1 MHRKVTKRFWW
12 VVSLAAGG
20 LLVGL
25 LGIMVTLWVPKTPGS
40 HMVRYVWVKPGQ
52 TATDVGYTLAKE
64 GIIRSAAA
72 FAWLSRFNGLARHLT
87 SGVYRLSPG
96 ETLVAIQQ
104 QMRAGDVVT
113 IRVVIPEG
121 FTVQQIVNRLI
132 AHHIG
137 SPAAFRTL
145 VAKPLPGMP
154 NPQPGVRDPLEG
166 YLFPAT
172 YQFPY
177 NVTPRQA
184 LEIMWQT
191 FQEKVAAISG
201 GARLNLG
208 AWVTLASIVQKE
220 TPNAESAPIIAA
232 VFKNR
237 LKVGMPLDSDATVRY
252 ALNHAVPGGL
262 SLGDLTVASP
272 YNTYL
277 HPGLPPG
284 PICNPGLSSLTAALH
299 PATVPY
305 LYFLTLRNGRVL
317 YATTYAEHLANIA
330 WANQHGGE

>member
-1 MHRKVTKRFWW
+1 
-12 VVSLAAGG
+12 
-20 LLVGL
+20 
-25 LGIMVTLWVPKTPGS
+25 
-40 HMVRYVWVKPGQ
+40 
-52 TATDVGYTLAKE
+52 
-64 GIIRSAAA
+64 
-72 FAWLSRFNGLARHLT
+72 
-87 SGVYRLSPG
+87 
-96 ETLVAIQQ
+96 
-104 QMRAGDVVT
+104 
-113 IRVVIPEG
+113 
-121 FTVQQIVNRLI
+121 
-132 AHHIG
+132 
-137 SPAAFRTL
+137 
-145 VAKPLPGMP
+145 
-154 NPQPGVRDPLEG
+154 
-166 YLFPAT
+166 
-172 YQFPY
+172 
-177 NVTPRQA
+177 
-184 LEIMWQT
+184 MWQT